1 MQITAWQREKGSS
14 CELTPGD
21 TWMSA
26 TPRNEF
32 CLNCKQDF
40 IRDCRETLGSHP
52 GATPFVFPRP
62 VQAARGKAWMEG
74 DMVRLLGSGQ
84 GFEGYINV
92 TERRESA
99 RGAA

>member
-1 MQITAWQREKGSS
+1 MLRTAPR
-14 CELTPGD
+14 D

-26 TPRNEF
+26 TPRSEF
-32 CLNCKQDF
+32 CLNCKQDL

-52 GATPFVFPRP
+52 GATLFVFRRP
-62 VQAARGKAWMEG
+62 VQAARGKAWMEE

-84 GFEGYINV
+84 EFEGDINV
-92 TERRESA
+92 TEGRKSA